1 MVTLLLDQT
10 QLEIALSPI
19 ERALAFRKDGL
30 TIPRSAIRRVQ
41 LTDDPWTWIRGVRAP
56 GTYLRGVVAIGTWRA
71 STGKDFVAVRERK
84 RDGVVIELED
94 GQEYARVI
102 ITTRHGVALAK
113 ALRLDDA
120 PGDRAPDAAQ

>member
-10 QLEIALSPI
+10 QLEIVLSPI
-19 ERALAFRKDGL
+19 ERALALRKDGL
-30 TIPRSAIRRVQ
+30 TIERSAIRRVQ

-56 GTYLRGVVAIGTWRA
+56 GTSLPGVLAIGTWRA

-94 GQEYARVI
+94 GEEYSRVI

-113 ALRLDDA
+113 ALRLDEV
-120 PGDRAPDAAQ
+120 PDDLAGAAGQ